1 MNLKIDIVQNEKN
14 SLVTLAGEIDI
25 YTAPELKAAL
35 LPLTKTE
42 GQLLE
47 VDLSG
52 IEYMDSTGLGIF
64 VSVLKAAKEYNSH
77 LTLINLD
84 ERILRLFKITGLD
97 EVIDIKT
104 TIGGGQE

>member
-1 MNLKIDIVQNEKN
+1 MNLKIDIIQNEKN

-47 VDLSG
+47 VNLAG
-52 IEYMDSTGLGIF
+52 VNYMDSTGLGIF
-64 VSVLKAAKEYNSH
+64 VSVLKATKEYNSH
-77 LTLINLD
+77 LTLVNLD
-84 ERILRLFKITGLD
+84 ERILRLFTITGLD
-97 EVIDIKT
+97 ELIDINT
-104 TIGGGQE
+104 TIRGGQE